1 MNSVL
6 ELLVKAGNFVSNIG
20 SMVMIPVILV
30 IVGLFFRISLPKAI
44 RSGLLVGAGF
54 VGLNLVTGLLTSNIG
69 VAAKLL
75 FERFHLNLKFVDG
88 GWAAAAG
95 IAYSTEVGALIIP
108 VILAVN
114 ILLLFLHLTRT
125 VNIDIWNFWHFA
137 FAGSMV
143 MVLTGSMFYGFLA
156 AIAYCVFSLRLAD
169 YIAKNM
175 QDVLG
180 MEGITI
186 TESAAIATAPIAMVM
201 DKIYDHIP
209 VLKDAKGDVRA
220 LNRKMGALGEPVV
233 IGFVL
238 GIVLGAVCSYGFRE
252 TVELG
257 INLGAVMLMMPRMVK
272 VIMEGLLPISEAARE
287 FMQKRFSG
295 EEYYIGLD
303 SALACGHENCVAIS
317 VLIIPFYILFAI
329 ITPGNQT
336 LPFGALAGT
345 VFAGCITNGI
355 HRGNF
360 VRTYL
365 TCIIQT
371 VIGLYIGTLIGPLFT
386 QLAKSIGYQFPEGA
400 TGITYYCP
408 GGWAY
413 STIIYSMKYKMI
425 GVVIVA
431 VLLVGWYYITREKS
445 ADRKYRF
452 MTATRK

>member
-1 MNSVL
+1 
-6 ELLVKAGNFVSNIG
+6 
-20 SMVMIPVILV
+20 MV
-30 IVGLFFRISLPKAI
+30 
-44 RSGLLVGAGF
+44 
-54 VGLNLVTGLLTSNIG
+54 
-69 VAAKLL
+69 
-75 FERFHLNLKFVDG
+75 
-88 GWAAAAG
+88 
-95 IAYSTEVGALIIP
+95 
-108 VILAVN
+108 
-114 ILLLFLHLTRT
+114 
-125 VNIDIWNFWHFA
+125 
-137 FAGSMV
+137 
-143 MVLTGSMFYGFLA
+143 
-156 AIAYCVFSLRLAD
+156 
-169 YIAKNM
+169 
-175 QDVLG
+175 
-180 MEGITI
+180 
-186 TESAAIATAPIAMVM
+186 
-201 DKIYDHIP
+201 
-209 VLKDAKGDVRA
+209 KDAKGDVKA

-238 GIVLGAVCSYGFRE
+238 GIVLGAVCSYSFRE

-386 QLAKSIGYQFPEGA
+386 ELAKSIGYQFPEGA

-413 STIIYSMKYKMI
+413 STIIYSVKYKMI

>member
-1 MNSVL
+1 MSGILN
-6 ELLVKAGNFVSNIG
+6 LLAGAGEFVSNIG

-30 IVGLFFRISLPKAI
+30 LVGLFFRVSLPKAI

-54 VGLNLVTGLLTSNIG
+54 VGLNLVTGLLTGNIG
-69 VAAKLL
+69 AAAKLL
-75 FERFHLNLKFVDG
+75 FERFHLNLKYVDA

-114 ILLLFLHLTRT
+114 VILLFLHLTRT

-143 MVLTGSMFYGFLA
+143 TVLTGSMFYGFLA

-180 MEGITI
+180 MEGVTI

-201 DKIYDHIP
+201 DKVYDHIP

-220 LNRKMGALGEPVV
+220 LNRRMGALGDPIV

-238 GIVLGAVCSYGFRE
+238 GVVLGVACSYGFRE
-252 TVELG
+252 TIELG
-257 INLGAVMLMMPRMVK
+257 INLGAVMLLMPRMVK
-272 VIMEGLLPISEAARE
+272 VIMEGLMPISEAARA

-303 SALACGHENCVAIS
+303 SAVACGHENCVAIS

-355 HRGNF
+355 HHGNF
-360 VRTYL
+360 IRTYL

-386 QLAKSIGYQFPEGA
+386 QLAQSIGYQFPEGA

-413 STIIYSMKYKMI
+413 SAIIFSMKYK
-425 GVVIVA
+425 VVGTLIVVA
-431 VLLVGWYYITREKS
+431 LLVLWYYVTRERS
-445 ADRKYRF
+445 ADKKYRF
-452 MTATRK
+452 MTATRE

>member
-1 MNSVL
+1 MEFLSTFFSTISGLGKYLMVPLMVALIGIAFKCNVNKA
-6 ELLVKAGNFVSNIG
+6 VKGGITVGIGLFGLDLALSIVSNYLG
-20 SMVMIPVILV
+20 PVAT
-30 IVGLFFRISLPKAI
+30 G
-44 RSGLLVGAGF
+44 LVGKAN
-54 VGLNLVTGLLTSNIG
+54 LNLDVID
-69 VAAKLL
+69 V
-75 FERFHLNLKFVDG
+75 
-88 GWAAAAG
+88 GWTALSG
-95 IAYSTEVGALIIP
+95 IAYGTEIGAFIIPLMLAFNLIMLAVGA
-108 VILAVN
+108 
-114 ILLLFLHLTRT
+114 TKT
-125 VNIDIWNFWHFA
+125 MDIDIWNFWHFA

-209 VLKDAKGDVRA
+209 VLKDAKGDVKA

-238 GIVLGAVCSYGFRE
+238 GIVLGAVCSYSFRE

-386 QLAKSIGYQFPEGA
+386 ELAKSIGYQFPEGA